1 MAGYYSGSSAA
12 GSDVSASNVSSDE
25 QALAGL
31 DDVERLEVGFEQM
44 QRLHSE
50 ELKAL
55 QETDGKLLDKRIY
68 IAKRKAIS
76 DAYKAASQAILQSRE
91 ALLEETRKKL
101 AENLLFSGGTE
112 TEKQLWFDAVR
123 LVEDAKDDQA
133 LEELAHRAKRWGNK
147 ELARAICRQHC
158 GVPERK
164 ELHRFLADIDPAV
177 SKTFEFEMKHGAY
190 RKKPKQFWI
199 GWLTG

>member
-31 DDVERLEVGFEQM
+31 DDVERLEFGFEKL
-44 QRLHSE
+44 QRMHVE
-50 ELKAL
+50 DLKEL
-55 QETDGKLLDKRIY
+55 QETDGNLLDRRPFL
-68 IAKRKAIS
+68 AKRKALS
-76 DAYKAASQAILQSRE
+76 EAYRKASNQILESRQALI
-91 ALLEETRKKL
+91 EETRKKL
-101 AENLLFSGGTE
+101 ADGLLFSGGTE
-112 TEKQLWFDAVR
+112 TEKQSWLDAIR
-123 LVEDAKDDQA
+123 LVEEAKDDKA

-177 SKTFEFEMKHGAY
+177 SKAYEFEMKHGTY